1 MKIIGNQKYKYG
13 GYKMK
18 VDIIISADDIV
29 ESKIENK
36 IVVVIDMFRATSV
49 IVTALSNG
57 CKEVIP
63 FLTIEETLENA
74 KKFNREEYILGGE
87 RRAVKIEGFDL
98 SNSPLEYTEDI
109 VKDKRVLMTT
119 TNGTRT
125 LTKSTSAK
133 RILIAAMI
141 NASAVAKKL
150 IEINEDVVI
159 VNAGTSGN
167 FSMDDYICSGY
178 IINEMLNDDKS
189 LNLTDIAKTAY
200 IIYRENPDIL
210 SYVKEARHYSVMKS
224 LNLDSDIEYCTKK
237 SIINI
242 VPEYKNDSIIYL

>member
-1 MKIIGNQKYKYG
+1 
-13 GYKMK
+13 MK
-18 VDIIISADDIV
+18 VDIILSAEHII

-63 FLTIEETLENA
+63 YLTVEETLEHA
-74 KKFNREEYILGGE
+74 KKLNRKDYILGGE

-98 SNSPLEYTEDI
+98 SNSPLEYTEAI
-109 VKDKRVLMTT
+109 IKDKTVLMTT
-119 TNGTRT
+119 TNGTKT

-141 NASAVAKKL
+141 NAKAVAKKL
-150 IEINEDVVI
+150 IDINEDVVI
-159 VNAGTSGN
+159 INAGTNGN

-178 IINEMLNDDKS
+178 IINEMLTVNKNLD
-189 LNLTDIAKTAY
+189 LTDIGKTANMIY
-200 IIYRENPDIL
+200 EKNTDII
-210 SYVKEARHYSVMKS
+210 SYVKEARHYSAMRS
-224 LNLDSDIEYCTKK
+224 LKLDDDIEYCTKK
-237 SIINI
+237 NIMDI
-242 VPEYKNDSIIYL
+242 VPEYIEKKIII

>member
-1 MKIIGNQKYKYG
+1 
-13 GYKMK
+13 MK

-29 ESKIENK
+29 ESKIKNK
-36 IVVVIDMFRATSV
+36 IAIVIDIFRATSV
-49 IVTALSNG
+49 IVTALNNG
-57 CKEVIP
+57 CKEVLP

-74 KKFNREEYILGGE
+74 KRFNRQDYILGGE

-109 VKDKRVLMTT
+109 VNNKHVLLTT

-125 LTKSTSAK
+125 LAKSTSAK

-141 NASAVAKKL
+141 NARAVAKKL
-150 IEINEDVVI
+150 IQINEDVVI
-159 VNAGTSGN
+159 INAGTNGS

-178 IINEMLNDDKS
+178 IINEMLNHDKG
-189 LNLTDIAKTAY
+189 LELTDIAKTAN
-200 IIYRENPDIL
+200 IIYKGNSDIL
-210 SYVKEARHYSVMKS
+210 SYVKEATHYSVMES
-224 LNLDSDIEYCTKK
+224 LNLDCDIEYCIKK

-242 VPEYKNDSIIYL
+242 VPEYKNSSIICS

>member
-1 MKIIGNQKYKYG
+1 
-13 GYKMK
+13 MK
-18 VDIIISADDIV
+18 VDIIISAEHIA
-29 ESKIENK
+29 ENKIENK

-63 FLTIEETLENA
+63 YLTVEETLEHA
-74 KKFNREEYILGGE
+74 KKLNRKDYILGGE

-98 SNSPLEYTEDI
+98 SNSPLEYTETI
-109 VKDKRVLMTT
+109 IKDKAVLMTT
-119 TNGTRT
+119 TNGTKT

-141 NASAVAKKL
+141 NAKAVAKRL

-159 VNAGTSGN
+159 INAGTNGN

-178 IINEMLNDDKS
+178 IINEMLTEQKN
-189 LNLTDIAKTAY
+189 LELTDIAKTANM
-200 IIYRENPDIL
+200 IYEKNPDII
-210 SYVKEARHYSVMKS
+210 SYVKEATHYSVMKS
-224 LNLDSDIEYCTKK
+224 LKLDNDIEYCTKK
-237 SIINI
+237 NIIDI
-242 VPEYKNDSIIYL
+242 VPEYKNKKIM

>member
-1 MKIIGNQKYKYG
+1 
-13 GYKMK
+13 MK

-36 IVVVIDMFRATSV
+36 IVIVIDIFRATSV
-49 IVTALSNG
+49 IVTALNNG
-57 CKEVIP
+57 CKEVLP

-74 KKFNREEYILGGE
+74 KRFNRQDYILGGE

-98 SNSPLEYTEDI
+98 SNSPLEYIEDI
-109 VKDKRVLMTT
+109 VKNKHVLMTT

-141 NASAVAKKL
+141 NARAVAEKL

-159 VNAGTSGN
+159 INAGTSGN

-178 IINEMLNDDKS
+178 IINEMLNHDKG
-189 LNLTDIAKTAY
+189 LELTDIAKTAN
-200 IIYRENPDIL
+200 IIYKGNYDIL
-210 SYVKEARHYSVMKS
+210 SYVKEATHYSVMKS
-224 LNLDSDIEYCTKK
+224 LNLDCDIEYCIKK

-242 VPEYKNDSIIYL
+242 VPEYKNNSIICAWD